1 MTTQFANAV
10 TWQELQPGGICRLSV
25 DPRRQAEKERGHHEA
40 GDCAC
45 TRSRS
50 ATMAIASVTSDPI
63 AATSRITA
71 SRERPICLHS

>member
-40 GDCAC
+40 GEADGVDHHD
-45 TRSRS
+45 RP
-50 ATMAIASVTSDPI
+50 VTVPLDEDP
-63 AATSRITA
+63 AEAGA
-71 SRERPICLHS
+71 ER